1 MGHHVMPAALKMR
14 FDATGWDV
22 LHLGPLFVLVQERL
36 VLVHDAFDRFPS
48 QILVG
53 SFTMVMKTNLKQY
66 GLEAAE
72 RLRLEVSK
80 WGQPLGVVAVVAE
93 TEQEVERVVE
103 HPPGRAGWQASPW
116 LPFRLRAW
124 FCSYAYR

>member
-1 MGHHVMPAALKMR
+1 MGHHVRPAALKMR

-66 GLEAAE
+66 A
-72 RLRLEVSK
+72 
-80 WGQPLGVVAVVAE
+80 
-93 TEQEVERVVE
+93 
-103 HPPGRAGWQASPW
+103 PPHCTQ
-116 LPFRLRAW
+116 
-124 FCSYAYR
+124 